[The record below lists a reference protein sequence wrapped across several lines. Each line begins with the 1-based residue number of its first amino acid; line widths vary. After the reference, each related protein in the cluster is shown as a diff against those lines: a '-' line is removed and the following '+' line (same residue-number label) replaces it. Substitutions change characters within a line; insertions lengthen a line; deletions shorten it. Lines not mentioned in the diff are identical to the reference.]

1 MPAEVRMTIAE
12 RRKYLLRMRLRYVQA
27 GRTERSQLL
36 DEMEQVTELHRKS
49 LVRLMHDEPVRQARA
64 RERGRT
70 YGAAV
75 DDAIRVIAETLDY
88 VCAERLTPGLV
99 PTAQVLIA
107 HGELALSDAVL
118 AQLGQISVRTVKRIL
133 RRIRQDEPRLPRRG
147 PERALQVLRQVPA
160 QRIPWDTAEP
170 GHCEVDLVHHCGPS
184 TTGDYLHTLQLID
197 VATGWS
203 ERVAVLGRSS
213 LVMEAGFRRMLTRLP
228 FALVE
233 LHPDNGSEFLNNHI
247 WRFFKDRLPGLRFSR
262 SRPWHKNDNRF
273 VEQKN
278 QSLVRAYLGYD
289 RLDSLRHVAL
299 VNQLYD
305 QMWLYYHF
313 FQPVLHVSEKIQVA
327 AEGQRPH
334 LKRRYDTAQ
343 TPFERLC
350 AAQAITA
357 EQQKALEQLR
367 QQTNPRRLRQ
377 QIHALIDTIAALPL
391 ADIPV
396 DVREALSILAE
407 PVPLPA
413 DYQPALKL
421 ESVMNLQTRSDIWDK
436 LSAWNAELIP
446 VT

>member
-1 MPAEVRMTIAE
+1 MPAEVKMTLDE

-27 GRTERSQLL
+27 GRAERSRLL

-49 LVRLMHDEPVRQARA
+49 LVRLMKAEPVRRVRTRQ
-64 RERGRT
+64 RGRS
-70 YGAAV
+70 YGPEV
-75 DDAIRVIAETLDY
+75 DDAIRVVAETLDY
-88 VCAERLTPGLV
+88 ICAERLTPGLV
-99 PTAQVLIA
+99 PTAQVLMT
-107 HGELALSDAVL
+107 HGELTVADPVL
-118 AQLGQISVRTVKRIL
+118 EQLGQISVRTVKRIL
-133 RRIRQDEPRLPRRG
+133 RRIQQDTPRLPRRG
-147 PERALQVLRQVPA
+147 PERALQVLRQIPA
-160 QRIPWDTAEP
+160 QRIPWDTPEP

-213 LVMEAGFRRMLTRLP
+213 LVMEAGFRRMLARLP

-233 LHPDNGSEFLNNHI
+233 LHPDNGSEFLNNHV
-247 WRFFKDRLPGLRFSR
+247 WRFFKDSLPGLRFSR

-278 QSLVRAYLGYD
+278 QSLVRTYLGYD

-305 QMWLYYHF
+305 KMWLYYNC
-313 FQPVLHVSEKIQVA
+313 FQPVLHLSEKIQVA

-343 TPFERLC
+343 TPFERVC

-357 EQQKALEQLR
+357 EQQQALEQLR
-367 QQTNPRRLRQ
+367 QQTNPRGLRQ
-377 QIHALIDTIAALPL
+377 EIHALIATIAALPL
-391 ADIPV
+391 AEGPV
-396 DVREALSILAE
+396 DVRDASRLLAE

-413 DYQPALKL
+413 DYLPAFRL
-421 ESVMNLQTRSDIWDK
+421 T
-436 LSAWNAELIP
+436 
-446 VT
+446 T